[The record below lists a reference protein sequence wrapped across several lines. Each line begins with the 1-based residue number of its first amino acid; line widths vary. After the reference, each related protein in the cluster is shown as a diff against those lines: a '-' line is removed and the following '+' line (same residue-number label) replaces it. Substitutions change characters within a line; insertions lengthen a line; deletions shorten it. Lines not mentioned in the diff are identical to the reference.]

1 MTDEKRETSHSRRA
15 FLRGAAA
22 TGAGALVA
30 GQASAGAEPDKLIT
44 EIQPWA
50 QELGDGV
57 DAVPYGL
64 PIKYEADVIR
74 RNVPWLTADTISSV
88 NFMWIRIP
96 LKPGRGFSTVSH
108 LRSFPNFRS
117 ERCRQVRSVCSAA
130 ATATRFSFAA

>member
-1 MTDEKRETSHSRRA
+1 MQIKQGIWFDMTYETRETSHSRRA

-88 NFMWIRIP
+88 NFTPIHA
-96 LKPGRGFSTVSH
+96 LDG
-108 LRSFPNFRS
+108 
-117 ERCRQVRSVCSAA
+117 
-130 ATATRFSFAA
+130 